1 MRGRSFRLATATI
14 AVAEGKGTIT
24 VAAGSII
31 VVLSDC
37 DLGGLVSVLLE
48 GRRVQMFE
56 QDIRDRGTLIVTDR
70 AAGI

>member
-14 AVAEGKGTIT
+14 AVVEGKGTIT

-31 VVLSDC
+31 VVLSDRNP
-37 DLGGLVSVLLE
+37 GGLVFVLFD

-56 QDIRDRGTLIVTDR
+56 KDIRDRGTLIVID
-70 AAGI
+70 AAGG